1 MIMFLDYLLYSVL
14 CLFVYCAI
22 DKIFNKEPLKLIIN
36 ENLIK
41 TGFFSLLIYL
51 TIFYFSRELM
61 YL

>member
-1 MIMFLDYLLYSVL
+1 MIMFLDYLLYWVL

-22 DKIFNKEPLKLIIN
+22 KKIFNKEPLKLIIN

-41 TGFFSLLIYL
+41 MGFFSLLIYL

>member
-1 MIMFLDYLLYSVL
+1 MIMFLDYLLYWVL

-22 DKIFNKEPLKLIIN
+22 QKTFNKEPLKLIIN

-41 TGFFSLLIYL
+41 MGFFSLLIYL